1 MNRHGSWWRLTARVL
16 VAVWLLS
23 GSGCLCYLHP
33 LGMPD
38 PVAAAPCRAV
48 PKCARDHVYVF
59 IIHGMDP
66 FDYANLTG
74 LRDFIQGLGFN
85 KTYYGQLYHPVHF
98 DHEIYRIHQE
108 DPDARIVLIGFSFG
122 ANMVRYIAQ
131 DLKAKDI
138 HVDLLVYFGGNTLK
152 DNDYDQPPNVGR
164 ILNILATGFIW
175 NGSTMERAE
184 NVQVQGVWHFGSPT
198 HEESVKLLT
207 RELAAVAASVP
218 VTLPPDLAPE
228 PETAPTPR
236 PVTAEAKASDPEW
249 SFLRPVSRLK
259 EETLDADPAKG
270 RGLKAGDTE
279 LPSR

>member
-1 MNRHGSWWRLTARVL
+1 MLRQGRCWRLLARVL
-16 VAVWLLS
+16 VAAVLMS

-33 LGMPD
+33 LAMPD

-59 IIHGMDP
+59 IVHGMDP

-85 KTYYGQLYHPVHF
+85 KTYYGQLYHPVYF
-98 DHEIYRIHQE
+98 DHEIGRIHQD

-131 DLKAKDI
+131 DLKSKDI

-152 DNDYDQPPNVGR
+152 DSDYDQPPNVGR

-175 NGSTMERAE
+175 NGEMMQRAE
-184 NVQVQGVWHFGSPT
+184 NMQVKGVWHFGSPT
-198 HEESVKLLT
+198 HEASIQMLT
-207 RELAAVAASVP
+207 RELAAVAATVP
-218 VTLPPDLAPE
+218 VTLPPEPAPE
-228 PETAPTPR
+228 PETTPTPR
-236 PVTAEAKASDPEW
+236 PVPTEAAVKDPEW
-249 SFLRPVSRLK
+249 NFLRPVSRLK
-259 EETLDADPAKG
+259 EETLDAEPA
-270 RGLKAGDTE
+270 RGSGLRAGDTE
-279 LPSR
+279 IPSR